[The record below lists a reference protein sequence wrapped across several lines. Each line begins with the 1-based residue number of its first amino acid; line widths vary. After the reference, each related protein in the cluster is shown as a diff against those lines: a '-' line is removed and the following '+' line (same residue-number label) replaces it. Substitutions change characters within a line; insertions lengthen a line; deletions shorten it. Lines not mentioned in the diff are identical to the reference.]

1 MASHIPLVEEDHVIG
16 LDGKPLA
23 PLPVNA
29 WAGLPFEIH
38 PHMRKGEVAHRY
50 NPHPLLLVHVRSHGR
65 SRIRSGQTVFDLA
78 LAPGQVDVFCAGFH
92 MDHGCV
98 GLHAGRGAW
107 RSRSTPSARAASC
120 TTTRR
125 AIDPTTRLSVR
136 DPVLERLFACMRSE
150 VDTGCASGRLFAEGL
165 SLSLLARLAACY
177 GSARRQAGP
186 AGAQALVAQLQQTV
200 EFIEA
205 HIGADLSVATLA
217 SQLGMSPYTFAKLF
231 KAKVESSPHSF
242 VLSRRIQR
250 AELLLGGALS
260 LSEIALS
267 VGFASQSHF
276 TEAFRRR
283 TGRTPSKARR
293 REPTRRRLRCAGY
306 LQV

>member
-1 MASHIPLVEEDHVIG
+1 MASHIPLVEDDHVIG
-16 LDGKPLA
+16 FDGKPLA

-29 WAGLPFEIH
+29 WAGLPFEVH

-92 MDHGCV
+92 MDHGSWDCTPGEV
-98 GLHAGRGAW
+98 LAVEIDFERARSYLHDDAL
-107 RSRSTPSARAASC
+107 
-120 TTTRR
+120 
-125 AIDPTTRLSVR
+125 AIDPATRLSVR
-136 DPVLERLFACMRSE
+136 DAVLERLFACMRSE
-150 VDTGCASGRLFAEGL
+150 VDSGCASGRLFAEGL
-165 SLSLLARLAACY
+165 SLSLLARLSACY
-177 GSARRQAGP
+177 GGADAQPRAARKLSSR
-186 AGAQALVAQLQQTV
+186 QLQQTV
-200 EFIEA
+200 DFIDA
-205 HIGADLSVATLA
+205 HIGADLSIATLA
-217 SQLGMSPYTFAKLF
+217 AQIGMSPYTFSKLF

-250 AELLLGGALS
+250 AEILLGGQLS
-260 LSEIALS
+260 LSEIALT

-293 REPTRRRLRCAGY
+293 RD
-306 LQV
+306 